1 MIGEVKWRKTPAQP
15 QYVLMLLCIEGLFLE
30 LMGGRAAGCMQSMI
44 VVPGLGSNENRETF
58 QVAQKMTLSM
68 CSLDHPCVD

>member
-1 MIGEVKWRKTPAQP
+1 MEKNAGSATVRYADVALHRRI
-15 QYVLMLLCIEGLFLE
+15 VLGTH
-30 LMGGRAAGCMQSMI
+30 GRSSSWLQSMI